1 MCYIAEDQDN
11 MSIKNRVKKEEYQLV
26 LITFEMLLDNKQ
38 WRKMLRDEVY
48 SECLCTVVLD
58 EAHTVRKW

>member
-1 MCYIAEDQDN
+1 

-26 LITFEMLLDNKQ
+26 LITSEMLLDNKQ

-48 SECLCTVVLD
+48 SELLCTVLLD
-58 EAHTVRKW
+58 EAHTVKKWWV

>member
-26 LITFEMLLDNKQ
+26 LITSEMLLDNKQ
-38 WRKMLRDEVY
+38 WRKCCVMKSTLNV
-48 SECLCTVVLD
+48 SVQWCLMNPTQ
-58 EAHTVRKW
+58 